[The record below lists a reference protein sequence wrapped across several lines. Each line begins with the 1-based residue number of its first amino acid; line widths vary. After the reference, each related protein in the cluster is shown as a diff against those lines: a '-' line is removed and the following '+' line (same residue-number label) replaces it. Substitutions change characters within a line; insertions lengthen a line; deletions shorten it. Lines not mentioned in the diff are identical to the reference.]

1 MYCKKCGTENA
12 DHMKYCSKCG
22 AQLYSGKKQGKR
34 WVWIS
39 AASILAIS
47 VAAGILAP
55 YTVQANQRKQLKS
68 KLSLGEKYLEE
79 MQYEKAAALYL
90 DAIDIEDKE
99 PDAYMGLAAA
109 YLGLEE
115 YDKADQAYE
124 AAVTYKEKEVSEEVK
139 QPEESAVQS
148 DENSVQTA
156 KAEEEIPAVYE
167 SVIQHYAEEETKG
180 EETIPEEETK
190 TEEKADDKSEK
201 EDKREK
207 EKEKEKEKEESENKV
222 VNNTKESTDDFVSD
236 NTKDTSIDTFSKDTE
251 NDNKNSYDAFYEL
264 IQKYEKEKGKGK
276 IETQPTDGN
285 VAYPQKF
292 LSGLSFAKLAD
303 FDGDKSEELL
313 VVYGTVFFRPER
325 IEPAYTAEIWK
336 YEDGKLRQLN
346 QNLTDPFQL
355 SDGGTVQ
362 IQLVQVNGQTYL
374 IQGTM
379 GWGELNEIVGVDKS
393 GNFTPIIRLELSYDD
408 EGEGTNYTIDG
419 GAAEEAAY
427 NEAYAKWCKPKKA
440 YALHRTEEE
449 EKRTLSEYDATM
461 KTIKGKMS
469 KNESASKSD
478 TAQSSQA
485 KTTEKSQG
493 ATEEERLQA
502 EMIALEA
509 YMNDPGSPMDHAI
522 TYCLPESLEDVPYCS
537 EEWWFPIY
545 NEEDAKKEQPLYYAV
560 TTWKSDKDNRAY
572 IYAAG
577 TVDISEE
584 SGVAEATDEPEV
596 IANLTE
602 YY

>member
-22 AQLYSGKKQGKR
+22 AQLLSGKKKGKK

-99 PDAYMGLAAA
+99 SDAYMGLAAA

-124 AAVTYKEKEVSEEVK
+124 AAVIRKEASATQSEEK
-139 QPEESAVQS
+139 P
-148 DENSVQTA
+148 VQTA
-156 KAEEEIPAVYE
+156 AVEEEIPAVYE
-167 SVIQHYAEEETKG
+167 SVIQHYAEGDTKG
-180 EETIPEEETK
+180 EEDVSDEDTKETK
-190 TEEKADDKSEK
+190 TEEKADDKTEK
-201 EDKREK
+201 EQTK
-207 EKEKEKEKEESENKV
+207 EKETEESKDKV
-222 VNNTKESTDDFVSD
+222 VDNTKESTDNSVVD
-236 NTKDTSIDTFSKDTE
+236 NTKDTTIDTFSTDTE
-251 NDNKNSYDAFYEL
+251 NEEKNAYDAFYEL

-285 VAYPQKF
+285 VTYPQKF

-336 YEDGKLRQLN
+336 YEGGKLRQLN
-346 QNLTDPFQL
+346 PNLTDPFLL
-355 SDGGTVQ
+355 SDGGTMQ
-362 IQLVQVNGQTYL
+362 IQLVQVNGQTYI
-374 IQGTM
+374 IQGTL
-379 GWGELNEIVGVDKS
+379 GWGELNEVVGVDKS
-393 GNFTPIIRLELSYDD
+393 GNFTPIIRLELSYDSES
-408 EGEGTNYTIDG
+408 EGANYTIDG
-419 GAAEEAAY
+419 EEVEEAAY
-427 NEAYAKWCKPKKA
+427 NEAYAKWCKPKKV

-449 EKRTLSEYDATM
+449 EKRTLSEYDATV

-469 KNESASKSD
+469 KTESTAKPN
-478 TAQSSQA
+478 TAQSSQT
-485 KTTEKSQG
+485 KKSNTTEKSQE
-493 ATEEERLQA
+493 AAEKEKLQA

-509 YMNDPGSPMDHAI
+509 YMNDPDSPMDHSI
-522 TYCLPESLEDVPYCS
+522 TYCLPESLEEVPYCS

-545 NEEDAKKEQPLYYAV
+545 STKDAKKEQPLYYAV
-560 TTWKSDKDNRAY
+560 TTWKSDKDNQAY

-577 TVDISEE
+577 TVDISADRTL
-584 SGVAEATDEPEV
+584 AEATDEPEV
-596 IANLTE
+596 IADLTE